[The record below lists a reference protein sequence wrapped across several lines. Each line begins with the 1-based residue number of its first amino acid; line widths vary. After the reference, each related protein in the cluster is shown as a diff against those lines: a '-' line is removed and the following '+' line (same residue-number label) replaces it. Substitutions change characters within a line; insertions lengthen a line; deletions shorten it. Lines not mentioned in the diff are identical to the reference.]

1 MYKHILVPTDGS
13 ELSNKTVKQ
22 AVALAQ
28 TLRAK
33 ITLLHVVG
41 QYHQMMPD
49 EGYVVPE
56 VPELRK
62 RFEEA
67 ERVRAQ
73 KVLDAASKTA
83 AEGGVGCEA
92 VIATGDLPYD
102 VIIKQAQQSGC
113 DLIMMASHGRKGLQ
127 GLLLGSE
134 TVRVLT
140 HSTIPVLVCR

>member
-13 ELSNKTVKQ
+13 ELSDKAIRE

-28 TLRAK
+28 ALRAR
-33 ITLLHVVG
+33 ITLLHVLG
-41 QYHQMMPD
+41 EYHRVLPD

-56 VPELRK
+56 VPELRR

-73 KVLDAASKTA
+73 KILDAGSKTA
-83 AEGGVGCEA
+83 TGGGVECEA
-92 VIATGDLPYD
+92 LTATGDVPYE

-113 DLIMMASHGRKGLQ
+113 DLIMMASHGRRGLQ

>member
-13 ELSNKTVKQ
+13 ELSDKAVKQ
-22 AVALAQ
+22 AIALAKA
-28 TLRAK
+28 LRAK
-33 ITLLHVVG
+33 ITLLHAVG
-41 QYHQMMPD
+41 QYHGVLAD

-67 ERVRAQ
+67 ERAQAQ
-73 KVLDAASKTA
+73 KILDAASKTV
-83 AEGGVGCEA
+83 AESGVECA
-92 VIATGDLPYD
+92 TVIATGDFPYD
-102 VIIKQAQQSGC
+102 LIIKQAQQSGC
-113 DLIMMASHGRKGLQ
+113 DLIMMASHGRRGLQ

-140 HSTIPVLVCR
+140 HSTVPVLVCR